1 MINTYDVKDSIRE
14 TDKIWNSYN
23 KLSVGKQTGGLGKTE
38 FSDHLIN
45 IGEVFANLIRQGKVN
60 NETIESYKTHLSQFT
75 GENKDN
81 YFIFPHEGLE
91 RVPKASYESIDF
103 AYDAVEKRNMYAPS
117 MTQEERE
124 SYTLGFR
131 KLG

>member
-23 KLSVGKQTGGLGKTE
+23 KISIGKQTGGLGKNE
-38 FSDHLIN
+38 FSDLLIN

-60 NETIESYKTHLSQFT
+60 SETIESYKSHISQFS

-81 YFIFPHEGLE
+81 YFAFPHEGLA
-91 RVPKASYESIDF
+91 RVPKVSFESIDF
-103 AYDAVEKRNMYAPS
+103 AYDTVENRNMYAPS
-117 MTQEERE
+117 MSQEERE
-124 SYTLGFR
+124 SYTKGFR